1 MKQKVSVLF
10 MVLAVVFVVCLVTA
24 NLLETKVLDFFGITT
39 ITAGMLVFP
48 ISYIINDCIA

>member
-24 NLLETKVLDFFGITT
+24 NLLETKVLDFFIVL
-39 ITAGMLVFP
+39 MYL
-48 ISYIINDCIA
+48 